1 MKRLLQVLLVLL
13 VVLVAAYYFL
23 VDGLL
28 KSAIEREGST
38 ALKAEVN
45 IASVSFRLFPL
56 GITLRDVQA
65 TNPREPMHNLIVAH
79 RVAATFTIKQIFDH
93 QIVADDVQLEGLRFN
108 QPRLRSGAIAG
119 LTPAPAT
126 SGLGGGLPGLTLPD
140 PQVLLAEEKTRVQAE
155 LQQLRANLTQTRD
168 TWRQRLQNLP
178 DQTKLDNYRQRA
190 QALRQA
196 SVIER
201 VAGTEQLR
209 RDVKTDLDN
218 LNTLRDQA
226 RADWQQAQ
234 TQLDEAKTLPQR
246 ELDRVLA
253 NSGLDA
259 GDFSRLTQAL
269 IGGEFAPLVSQL
281 TGLAG
286 MPQTSTESTDASAPD
301 LWRVLARAIAV
312 DGQIDIGSRA
322 LRFEGV
328 VHNVTPQPKF
338 WNVATD
344 FDLHAAADQPGKFQL
359 SGTLDQRKNVVANM
373 RLALTGFPVE
383 QLPLSSSD
391 VLKIA
396 LQQASLD
403 VEGLLRMEGYEID
416 FSLFNLF
423 KQAKL
428 EINASDNPIA
438 QTLAS
443 ALRTINQFDLNLAMT
458 GDVRSPKVQMR
469 SSLDQILGAA
479 VGDQVRAQTAQLAEK
494 LQSEL
499 KQQVQPD
506 LDAIN
511 QIGGD
516 FQAMQQTLLDKQ
528 DALQNLVDLR
538 NSL

>member
-28 KSAIEREGST
+28 KSAIEREGSK

-45 IASVSFRLFPL
+45 IASVNFRLFPL
-56 GITLRDVQA
+56 GIILRDVQA
-65 TNPREPMHNLIVAH
+65 TNPREPMHNLIVAQ
-79 RVAATFTIKQIFDH
+79 RIAATFTIKQIFDH
-93 QIVADDVQLEGLRFN
+93 QIVADDVHLEGLRFN

-140 PQVLLAEEKTRVQAE
+140 PKALLAEEKTRVQTE

-168 TWRQRLQNLP
+168 TWRQRLQSLP
-178 DQTKLDNYRQRA
+178 DQSKLDSYRQRA
-190 QALRQA
+190 QALRQT

-201 VAGTEQLR
+201 VTGVEQLR
-209 RDVKTDLDN
+209 RDVKADLDN

-234 TQLDEAKTLPQR
+234 TQLDEAKALPQR

-286 MPQTSTESTDASAPD
+286 MPQTSSESTDATAPD

-312 DGQIDIGSRA
+312 DGQVDIGSRA

-328 VHNVTPQPKF
+328 IHNVTPQPKF

-344 FDLHAAADQPGKFQL
+344 FALQAAADQPGKFQL

-428 EINASDNPIA
+428 DITASDNPIA

-499 KQQVQPD
+499 KQQVQPE

-511 QIGGD
+511 QLGSD
-516 FQAMQQTLLDKQ
+516 FQSMQQSLLDKQ
-528 DALQNLVDLR
+528 DALQNLTDLR